1 MQDLTM
7 GLAEEINYLEP
18 FGISNPV
25 PSFVL
30 RDAHVLR
37 VLPMGGGKHLR
48 LTVEKAGVQMNAV
61 WFNTSV
67 SELQFEAGDTID
79 LMFRLNINEF
89 LGSVTLQMMIQ
100 DAKLSRSTLMEYQAL
115 RVRYEEIHG
124 GAVYTEDEDVYP
136 SRDDVAAVYTFL
148 RREYRAGHTS
158 FPMRRLLTY
167 LRKASGEPFGYIKMK
182 FIIRILQELQICG
195 VSEPTEDHFI
205 FDVSYSTK
213 TNLEKS
219 SILHKL
225 KSQQRKASD
234 A

>member
-1 MQDLTM
+1 
-7 GLAEEINYLEP
+7 
-18 FGISNPV
+18 
-25 PSFVL
+25 
-30 RDAHVLR
+30 
-37 VLPMGGGKHLR
+37 
-48 LTVEKAGVQMNAV
+48 MNAV

-115 RVRYEEIHG
+115 RVRYEEIHE

-136 SRDDVAAVYTFL
+136 SRDDVAAVFTFL

-158 FPMRRLLTY
+158 FPMRRLLTH